1 MSNRFFFIFLK
12 RLNSIYVDFTFLF
25 FGFSFVSP
33 LKPIK
38 SLIINFTFRSL
49 LKSIKWFFNV
59 LFTKALSPK
68 WWYSIIEEI
77 IVGSMEYNFKLRF
90 PKKKRKEDTIKAS
103 KIDWR
108 KYTRCINDTRVYI
121 LKKYIYTINHKRI
134 GLNYLYFSMMTGLS
148 GAALATMIRL
158 ELAYPGSPFFK
169 GDSLR
174 YLQVITAHGLIMV
187 FFVVVPILFGAFA
200 NFLIPYHVGSKDVAF
215 PRLNS
220 IAFWILPC
228 GYLLVSKTAFLRP
241 QFWRSYNKPAFKIDL
256 FSKRRK
262 RLNVSFNDESIFNFK
277 YLLNYIEKERYVLH
291 TQKFKTN
298 PGEKPRVVYD
308 AEFISLIPLKLSYW
322 QSLISYPESFLRVGK
337 RVISNNKR
345 KKIHYSKCSDRT
357 QVVSG
362 WTFVT
367 PFSANLKYTGLGSQD
382 ILIVSVI
389 FAGISSTVG
398 FTNLLVTRRTLSMPG
413 LRNRRILLPFITISL
428 FLTMRMLAIVTP
440 VLGAAMIMLFMD
452 RHWQT
457 TFFEFV
463 YGGDTVLFQHLFW
476 FFGHPEVY
484 ILIIP
489 TFGFINM
496 IIPYINTRRVASKH
510 HLVWAVYVMA
520 YMGFLVWG
528 HHMYLVGLDHRS
540 RSLYSTITVMISL
553 PATIKMVNWT
563 LSLLSGALKVSLLL
577 YFCIAYIVVFVVG
590 GFTGMWLSHV
600 ALNVSMHDTFYV
612 IAHFHLMLSGATMTG
627 IFAGVYYYFV
637 ALFGLKYSRV
647 FAYFHFIYYV
657 GGQWLTF
664 LPMFWLGFSGLPR
677 RVHDY
682 PVVFMG
688 WQGMATSGHVITL
701 VGIIFFFLMLIDS
714 HVEKKVAIHK
724 HLGIPRWHKRVQYY
738 VYKIRILQLNNKKT
752 TRVPS
757 YSVRDTITKNIYNE
771 FEVFNKIGVK

>member
-1 MSNRFFFIFLK
+1 MAYTISLKLKTLIKKVSNDILFFIF
-12 RLNSIYVDFTFLF
+12 
-25 FGFSFVSP
+25 GFSEN
-33 LKPIK
+33 I
-38 SLIINFTFRSL
+38 
-49 LKSIKWFFNV
+49 FN
-59 LFTKALSPK
+59 
-68 WWYSIIEEI
+68 
-77 IVGSMEYNFKLRF
+77 
-90 PKKKRKEDTIKAS
+90 KRESTLDDKDSSRTILY
-103 KIDWR
+103 
-108 KYTRCINDTRVYI
+108 KYLYQINDLRKYI

-158 ELAYPGSPFFK
+158 ELSYPGSPFFK

-187 FFVVVPILFGAFA
+187 FFVVVPILFGSFA

-228 GYLLVSKTAFLRP
+228 GYILVSKTAFLRP
-241 QFWRSYNKPAFKIDL
+241 QFWKYYDKSNIKLTITPKIN
-256 FSKRRK
+256 K
-262 RLNVSFNDESIFNFK
+262 RLTVNFK
-277 YLLNYIEKERYVLH
+277 EDGLLNLKALLRYIKSERDILLPARKEK
-291 TQKFKTN
+291 KK
-298 PGEKPRVVYD
+298 
-308 AEFISLIPLKLSYW
+308 ISFDNYTDVS
-322 QSLISYPESFLRVGK
+322 QSPMTIMFWNSFVSYPESFWRAGK
-337 RVISNNKR
+337 RTFFMRRR
-345 KKIHYSKCSDRT
+345 KVSFAKCSDRV
-357 QVVSG
+357 QVTSG

-367 PFSANLKYTGLGSQD
+367 PFSSNLKYTGLGSQD
-382 ILIVSVI
+382 VLILSVI

-398 FTNLLVTRRTLSMPG
+398 FTNLLITRRTLSMPG
-413 LRNRRILLPFITISL
+413 LRNRRILLPFISISL

-510 HLVWAVYVMA
+510 HLVWAIYVMA

-540 RSLYSTITVMISL
+540 RSLYSTITIMISL

-563 LSLLSGALKVSLLL
+563 LSLLSGSLRVSLLL
-577 YFCIAYIVVFVVG
+577 WFSIAYIIVFVVG

-600 ALNVSMHDTFYV
+600 ALNISMHDTYYV

-627 IFAGVYYYFV
+627 IFAGVYYYFS
-637 ALFGLKYSRV
+637 ALFGIKYSKV
-647 FAYFHFIYYV
+647 FAYFHFIYYI

-677 RVHDY
+677 RIHDY
-682 PVVFMG
+682 PVIFMG
-688 WQGMATSGHVITL
+688 WQGMATTGHIITL
-701 VGIIFFFLMLIDS
+701 MGIVFFFLMLLDS
-714 HVEKKVAIHK
+714 HIERKVTIYK
-724 HLGIPRWHKRVQYY
+724 HLGLPRWHKRIQYY
-738 VYKIRILQLNNKKT
+738 TYKIRLIQLNNKKFNRT
-752 TRVPS
+752 PNFEVKRVLKDLN
-757 YSVRDTITKNIYNE
+757 VE
-771 FEVFNKIGVK
+771 FEVFNDKK

>member
-1 MSNRFFFIFLK
+1 MVSSILSVIFRSFK
-12 RLNSIYVDFTFLF
+12 NFLSDLLF
-25 FGFSFVSP
+25 LSLGFSQNI
-33 LKPIK
+33 LH
-38 SLIINFTFRSL
+38 
-49 LKSIKWFFNV
+49 
-59 LFTKALSPK
+59 
-68 WWYSIIEEI
+68 
-77 IVGSMEYNFKLRF
+77 
-90 PKKKRKEDTIKAS
+90 KRKKGDDDKEAIRVIIS
-103 KIDWR
+103 K
-108 KYTRCINDTRVYI
+108 YLYQINDLRKYI

-158 ELAYPGSPFFK
+158 ELSYPGSPFFK

-187 FFVVVPILFGAFA
+187 FFVVVPILFGSFA

-228 GYLLVSKTAFLRP
+228 GYILVSKTAFLRP
-241 QFWRSYNKPAFKIDL
+241 QFWKYYDKSSIKLSISPKLN
-256 FSKRRK
+256 K
-262 RLNVSFNDESIFNFK
+262 RLNVNFK
-277 YLLNYIEKERYVLH
+277 EEGFVNLKALLRYIKSERNIMLPARQEK
-291 TQKFKTN
+291 KK
-298 PGEKPRVVYD
+298 
-308 AEFISLIPLKLSYW
+308 ISFDGYTSVS
-322 QSLISYPESFLRVGK
+322 QSPMSIMFWNSLVSYPESFWRAGK
-337 RVISNNKR
+337 RTFFMRR
-345 KKIHYSKCSDRT
+345 KKVSFAKCSDRV
-357 QVVSG
+357 QVTSG

-367 PFSANLKYTGLGSQD
+367 PFSSNLKYTGLGSQD
-382 ILIVSVI
+382 VLILSVI

-398 FTNLLVTRRTLSMPG
+398 FTNLLITRRTLSMPG
-413 LRNRRILLPFITISL
+413 LRNRRILLPFVSISL

-510 HLVWAVYVMA
+510 HLVWAIYVMA

-540 RSLYSTITVMISL
+540 RSLYSTITIMISL

-563 LSLLSGALKVSLLL
+563 LSLLSGSLKVSLLL
-577 YFCIAYIVVFVVG
+577 WFSIAYIIVFVVG

-600 ALNVSMHDTFYV
+600 ALNISMHDTYYV

-627 IFAGVYYYFV
+627 IFAGIYYYFS
-637 ALFGLKYSRV
+637 ALFGIKYSRV

-677 RVHDY
+677 RIHDY

-688 WQGMATSGHVITL
+688 WHGMATTGHIITL
-701 VGIIFFFLMLIDS
+701 MGIVFFFLMLLDS
-714 HVEKKVAIHK
+714 HIERKVSIYK
-724 HLGIPRWHKRVQYY
+724 HLGLPRWHKRIQYY
-738 VYKIRILQLNNKKT
+738 IYKIRLVQLNNKKFS
-752 TRVPS
+752 RISNFEVKK
-757 YSVRDTITKNIYNE
+757 VLKDLNVE
-771 FEVFNKIGVK
+771 FEVFAKK